1 MLCLSLGLVTTVSLS
16 CHHNGQFIGVVG
28 VDITMSD
35 LLADVTY
42 FSQGQS
48 SYAFL
53 VDRTDGRT
61 MMHPLLPAPS
71 SVTEPPIF
79 VDIRTLE
86 PEEEFNSTVYVSIET

>member
-1 MLCLSLGLVTTVSLS
+1 MLCLSLGLVTTVSLP
-16 CHHNGQFIGVVG
+16 CHHNGKFIGVVG

-61 MMHPLLPAPS
+61 MMHPLLPPPS

-79 VDIRTLE
+79 VDIRSLE
-86 PEEEFNSTVYVSIET
+86 PEEEFNSSVYVSIER